1 RLAVN
6 IYPIGLAAGDFN
18 GDGRSDLAVATQLS
32 PDLSLFE
39 GVGDGTFVPPGT
51 TATGIRSVPLVAD
64 LNGDGAADVA
74 VVNREGQI
82 LFRRGRPGAPGS
94 FTPALVINPDP
105 EPAARDL
112 ALVRT
117 PAGLLLAALDARQS
131 ALSFYALGGP
141 TFARSAGPTVP
152 GTLATRL
159 AAGDLNGDGLG
170 DLVVSAA
177 GSSQVFIYLQHGAG
191 R

>member
-32 PDLSLFE
+32 ADLSLFE

-74 VVNREGQI
+74 VVNRDGEI
-82 LFRRGRPGAPGS
+82 LFRRGRPGPPGS
-94 FTPALVINPDP
+94 FTSPVVVNPDG
-105 EPAARDL
+105 PAARDL
-112 ALVRT
+112 APVRT
-117 PAGLLLAALDARQS
+117 PVGLLLAALDARQS
-131 ALSFYALGGP
+131 ALSFYTLHGE
-141 TFARSAGPTVP
+141 TFQRIPGPTVP

-159 AAGDLNGDGLG
+159 VAGDLNGDC
-170 DLVVSAA
+170 
-177 GSSQVFIYLQHGAG
+177 
-191 R
+191 